1 VIELTVDDKKKPR
14 FIIKFALRGGIL
26 FFLILAGMRFY
37 ASHLEQEV
45 AVTTR
50 AIEQLSMQEMTLKQ
64 QLSALKSPNRVL
76 SYCRDILKMQR
87 SANVGVLKKLKN
99 E

>member
-1 VIELTVDDKKKPR
+1 MIELTVDDKKKPR

-45 AVTTR
+45 AITTR
-50 AIEQLSMQEMTLKQ
+50 AIEQVSMQEVSLMQ
-64 QLSALKSPNRVL
+64 QLSALKSPNRIR
-76 SYCRDILKMQR
+76 SHCRDTLKMQN
-87 SANVGVLKKLKN
+87 STSVGVLKTKD